1 MHKFLW
7 LSWIKAVF
15 LDLLLFIKFYFI
27 LHICL
32 LRTYIFYSED
42 HLSGAVVRLNNSQLR
57 NSYLDLPPEQ
67 VTPWYAALRLFNQTL
82 DLHSIRNKL
91 RSGECV
97 MQEKTDVEIVHSQ
110 SPGVGVDLFGPVL
123 QSASCCWHL
132 RFGPWVVFEIFIL
145 SQVNSAMIQICEK
158 SFSVAW
164 QVWCSSCHV
173 VFQVTSMTLSLT
185 CQLSHYHEVGHNHHL
200 PTIS

>member
-7 LSWIKAVF
+7 LSWIKAIF

-97 MQEKTDVEIVHSQ
+97 MQEKNRCWNSAFPEPWGRGWPFWSSVTISFVLLASQ
-110 SPGVGVDLFGPVL
+110 VWSLGCVWNIYSEPSEFCYDPNLWEEFLCGMTSVL
-123 QSASCCWHL
+123 L
-132 RFGPWVVFEIFIL
+132 IL
-145 SQVNSAMIQICEK
+145 SC
-158 SFSVAW
+158 SFPGNLNDIIINLSVI
-164 QVWCSSCHV
+164 S
-173 VFQVTSMTLSLT
+173 LSWSWT
-185 CQLSHYHEVGHNHHL
+185 
-200 PTIS
+200 